1 MRTINALLA
10 CAGVMGLTAGPVLA
24 QATAPAAPPS
34 RVAPSAPDIDADDPT
49 PDPTPV
55 LPRAAP
61 EVSPAP
67 GWTFEEVMGGE
78 VTVGEPVSPTA
89 MAIGAL
95 AGVAAFNVL
104 GQYLFPNTSLLSQTF
119 LAESDIA
126 ASRLYAVGS
135 AVAGALAG
143 QYVYERTNDRP

>member
-1 MRTINALLA
+1 MRTINVLLA

-24 QATAPAAPPS
+24 QATAPAASPS
-34 RVAPSAPDIDADDPT
+34 RVASPVPDVDVDDPT
-49 PDPTPV
+49 HDP
-55 LPRAAP
+55 
-61 EVSPAP
+61 
-67 GWTFEEVMGGE
+67 TFEEVMGGE

-89 MAIGAL
+89 MAVGAL
-95 AGVAAFNVL
+95 AGVAVFNIL

-143 QYVYERTNDRP
+143 QYVYEQTNGQP

>member
-1 MRTINALLA
+1 MRTFNALLA
-10 CAGVMGLTAGPVLA
+10 CAGVLGLTAGPVLA
-24 QATAPAAPPS
+24 QTTTPAAPS
-34 RVAPSAPDIDADDPT
+34 RVAPPVPDVDVDDPT

-89 MAIGAL
+89 MAVGAL
-95 AGVAAFNVL
+95 AGVAVFN
-104 GQYLFPNTSLLSQTF
+104 
-119 LAESDIA
+119 I
-126 ASRLYAVGS
+126 
-135 AVAGALAG
+135 
-143 QYVYERTNDRP
+143 

>member
-1 MRTINALLA
+1 MRTINVLLA
-10 CAGVMGLTAGPVLA
+10 CTGVMGLTAGPVLA
-24 QATAPAAPPS
+24 QAT
-34 RVAPSAPDIDADDPT
+34 T
-49 PDPTPV
+49 P
-55 LPRAAP
+55 AAP

-67 GWTFEEVMGGE
+67 GGWTFEEVMGGE

-89 MAIGAL
+89 MAVGAL
-95 AGVAAFNVL
+95 AGVAVFNVL
-104 GQYLFPNTSLLSQTF
+104 GQYLFPNSSLLSQTF

-143 QYVYERTNDRP
+143 QYVYEQTNGQP